1 MSTRDTIP
9 GRMLRKYPA
18 ETRILSIHAE
28 TGLGYCLNEH
38 ELQRRALIQEAV
50 AALDPMQQRVI
61 HYRYLDAPGP
71 RCTPW
76 HDVAFL
82 MYGRRCDSCEIAAYR
97 LHRKAIEA
105 LCVEFECLGIE

>member
-1 MSTRDTIP
+1 MNTRDTLP
-9 GRMLRKYPA
+9 GRLLRKYP
-18 ETRILSIHAE
+18 EKTRIIAIHEE

-38 ELQRRALIQEAV
+38 EIQRRALIQEAV